1 MDYLLD
7 TNACVAILRDRPPSV
22 RSRAERCRAG
32 GSQLAISSIAL
43 HELWY
48 GIYKSTRIDEGVWQL
63 RAFLS
68 GGIQVLSLDHEDARV
83 SAKIRAELAKGGEL
97 IGQYDTLIGS
107 QCLRHGLTLVTN
119 NSSEFSRIRGLKW
132 VDWTK

>member
-22 RSRAERCRAG
+22 RSRAERYRAG

-48 GIYKSTRIDEGVWQL
+48 GVYKSKRFEEGVWQL
-63 RAFLS
+63 RGFLT
-68 GGIQVLSLDHEDARV
+68 GVNVLPFDHEDARV
-83 SAKIRAELAKGGEL
+83 SAKIRSELAKGGEL
-97 IGQYDTLIGS
+97 IGEYDTLIGG
-107 QCLRHGLTLVTN
+107 QCLRRGLTLVTN
-119 NSSEFSRIRGLKW
+119 NSREFSRIPGLKW
-132 VDWTK
+132 VDWAK